1 MNRDTRQTL
10 KGMIAVLA
18 AAALLAG
25 SAACSR
31 SAREKETAQAVSDF
45 AERIDR
51 IVRNDE
57 ASWPPDLP
65 EDVPP
70 FTRAAILSADKALTA
85 NGTSWTIR
93 LSDVE
98 EGAFD
103 AYFGALDASG
113 WATTTTQ
120 FGPDGRYE
128 AHRESFELV
137 LSFSGKQGT
146 LVVRLISF

>member
-1 MNRDTRQTL
+1 MNRDTRPTL
-10 KGMIAVLA
+10 KWLIAALA

-25 SAACSR
+25 AAACSR

-45 AERIDR
+45 AERVDR

-57 ASWPPDLP
+57 AAWPPDLP

-93 LSDVE
+93 LADVE

-103 AYFGALDASG
+103 AYFSALSGSG
-113 WATTTTQ
+113 WETTTDRS
-120 FGPDGRYE
+120 GPGGRYV
-128 AHRESFELV
+128 AHRESFNLT
-137 LSFSGKQGT
+137 LHFNGNRGT
-146 LVVRLISF
+146 LVVRMISF